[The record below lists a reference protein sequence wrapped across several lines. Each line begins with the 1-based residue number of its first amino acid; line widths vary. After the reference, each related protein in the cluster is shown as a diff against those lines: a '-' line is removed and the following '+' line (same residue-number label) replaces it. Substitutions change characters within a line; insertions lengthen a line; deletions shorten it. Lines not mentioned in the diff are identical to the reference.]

1 MADLSRESG
10 RDSWKLRWYGADGC
24 RKSMRLGSMPKKTA
38 EQFRTKFEE
47 LLGVRRGGGS
57 VPHELHEWL
66 QTKLSEELRDKLA
79 SAGLLESR
87 RRLSLEKFCD
97 EFCASRSKVAS
108 ATSIRDMQVSK
119 LLIEFFGKD
128 RLLESIKA
136 KDAEAWQ
143 QWLSEQGNKRDK
155 NRKALGDNTVRR
167 RTGVAR
173 QMFNKAI
180 RWELIRENP
189 FSELAVT
196 VVENRAR
203 QVFVSWADVTKVIE
217 KAPSAEWRAL
227 IAFVRLTGCRVP
239 SELVGLTWAD
249 VDLITKRIV
258 IRSPKTAHLGG
269 KHAMRSCPI
278 FPELLP
284 YLQELADAVGP
295 GVDVP
300 MSAPLFP
307 MARNPKVNLR
317 TGLSKMIVRAGLTV
331 WDKLFVNLRSSR
343 QTELLAVYPVAD
355 VCAWLGNSPTVAAKF
370 YAQARTDVADRAA
383 SESILPGPIAGPIGV
398 KKGPKMGPISI
409 HQEGSKKRSTNEKTQ
424 GNHWENMVPDT
435 LGCTSDGDHQWA
447 KRDSNKSRFPR
458 EIEDNQAS
466 GAYSGAHGD
475 PMLDELIKL
484 WPALDERARRELVR
498 MARALARG
506 NHSSRMDAGGV

>member
-10 RDSWKLRWYGADGC
+10 RDSWKLRWYGSNGR

-47 LLGVRRGGGS
+47 LLGVRHGGGS
-57 VPHELHEWL
+57 LPLELSEWIDN
-66 QTKLSEELRDKLA
+66 KLSDDLRDKLA
-79 SAGLLESR
+79 SAGLMESR
-87 RRLSLEKFCD
+87 KRLTMAKFCD
-97 EFCASRSKVAS
+97 EFRASRTKVAA
-108 ATSIRDMQVSK
+108 ATAVRDRQVSD
-119 LLIEFFGKD
+119 LLIEYFGAD
-128 RLLESIKA
+128 RPLESITA
-136 KDAEAWQ
+136 RDGEAWQ
-143 QWLSEQGNKRDK
+143 QWLSEKGNKRDK
-155 NRKALGDNTVRR
+155 ERRSLGDNTVRR

-180 RWELIRENP
+180 KWNLIKENP
-189 FSELAVT
+189 FSDLSVT
-196 VVENRAR
+196 VLENRAR
-203 QVFVSWADVTKVIE
+203 QVFVSWADIIKVIE

-258 IRSPKTAHLGG
+258 IRSPKTAHRGG

-355 VCAWLGNSPTVAAKF
+355 VCAWLGNSPAVAAQF

-383 SESILPGPIAGPIGV
+383 SESILPGPIAGPISD
-398 KKGPKMGPISI
+398 KMGPKMGPITT
-409 HQEGSKKRSTNEKTQ
+409 HQRGSGSRSDNKKTQ
-424 GNHWENMVPDT
+424 GNHWENKVPDA
-435 LGCTSDGDHQWA
+435 LGGDADGVHQWA
-447 KRDSNKSRFPR
+447 KRDSNPRHLLCKS
-458 EIEDNQAS
+458 S
-466 GAYSGAHGD
+466 
-475 PMLDELIKL
+475 
-484 WPALDERARRELVR
+484 ALT
-498 MARALARG
+498 
-506 NHSSRMDAGGV
+506 N